1 MNAPVEKVVTD
12 VKLLASDIEELVKAT
27 AAQSGDKLAET
38 RARVQQALAGAKET
52 VVVRGAEA
60 ARATDRYVHEHAWKA
75 VGISAGIA
83 LLVGL
88 LIGRR

>member
-1 MNAPVEKVVTD
+1 MNAPVERIVTD

-27 AAQSGDKLAET
+27 AAETSDKVAVART
-38 RARVQQALAGAKET
+38 RVQQALAGTKET
-52 VVVRGAEA
+52 VLVRGTEA
-60 ARATDRYVHEHAWKA
+60 ARATDRYVHENAWKA

>member
-1 MNAPVEKVVTD
+1 MNAPVERVVDD
-12 VKLLASDIEELVKAT
+12 VKILAADVEELVQAT
-27 AAQSGDKLAET
+27 ATQSSEKIAAA
-38 RARVQQALAGAKET
+38 RARVQQALATAKDS
-52 VVVRGAEA
+52 VVVRGGEA
-60 ARATDRYVHEHAWKA
+60 ARTTDRYVHENAWKA

>member
-12 VKLLASDIEELVKAT
+12 VKMLASDIEELVKAT
-27 AAQSGDKLAET
+27 AAQSGDKVAEA

-60 ARATDRYVHEHAWKA
+60 ARATDRYVHENAWKA

>member
-1 MNAPVEKVVTD
+1 MNAPVERVVTD
-12 VKLLASDIEELVKAT
+12 VKVLAGDIEELVRAT
-27 AAQSGDKLAET
+27 AAQSGDKVAEA
-38 RARVQQALAGAKET
+38 RARLQEALAGAKET
-52 VVVRGAEA
+52 VVVRGTEA
-60 ARATDRYVHEHAWKA
+60 VRTTDRYVHENAWKA